1 MIVLWLPFVVCVLG
15 LILFL
20 LCNKPEQGKVSKVG
34 EIMFWVGLLVT
45 LAQLPG
51 HLVGLLR

>member
-1 MIVLWLPFVVCVLG
+1 MIVLWLPFVICVFG

-20 LCNKPEQGKVSKVG
+20 LCNKPEQGKISKVG